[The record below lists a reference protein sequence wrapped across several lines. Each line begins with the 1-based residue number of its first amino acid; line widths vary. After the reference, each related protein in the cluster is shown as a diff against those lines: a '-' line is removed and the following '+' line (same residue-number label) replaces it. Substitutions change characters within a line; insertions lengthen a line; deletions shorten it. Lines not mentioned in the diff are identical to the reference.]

1 MCMLSKDL
9 SIINL
14 HPLFLMESGS
24 FSTRAIEV
32 SVFMSS
38 MTIFDSSSFAVSSFS
53 GVSVSSF

>member
-1 MCMLSKDL
+1 
-9 SIINL
+9 
-14 HPLFLMESGS
+14 LFLMESGS